1 MPIRIN
7 LLAESQHEAELRRR
21 DPVKRAMMGAGVV
34 VVAVIAYYVSL
45 VTKQAVKSAAVKANK
60 EGLAAIQADANAA
73 QEKLSGVTELEKRI
87 HQLNNLATNRVL
99 WGTYLNEMQTLVMDD
114 VPVRQISIV
123 QGYGVNRPPPVR
135 NIPQPATAVQ
145 SIVIRLRLRDYG
157 TDAELKYI
165 EFQSKLLSNPW
176 LKERLREDTPI
187 EIEQFG
193 KRTTSFA
200 DPDRSFVELVL
211 KCTFKQLEFR

>member
-7 LLAESQHEAELRRR
+7 LLAESQHEAEVRRR
-21 DPVKRAMMGAGVV
+21 DPVKRAMMAAGVI

-45 VTKQAVKSAAVKANK
+45 VTKQAVKSAAVNSNK
-60 EGLAAIQADANAA
+60 EKLAAIQAEATTA

-99 WGTYLNEMQTLVMDD
+99 WGTFLNEMQTLVMED
-114 VPVRQISIV
+114 VPVRQITVS
-123 QGYGVNRPPPVR
+123 QLYGVNRPPPVR

-145 SIVIRLRLRDYG
+145 AIVIRIRLRDYG
-157 TDAELKYI
+157 SEDQQKYI
-165 EFQSKLLSNPW
+165 ELQTKLLSNEW

-193 KRTTSFA
+193 QRTTSFD
-200 DPDRSFVELVL
+200 DPDRAFVEMVF
-211 KCTFKQLEFR
+211 KCSFEELEFR